1 MEYAI
6 QANGLTK
13 RYGAKTAVND
23 LNLSVQAGELFALLG
38 VNGAGKT
45 TTIKMLSG
53 LTMPTAGDA
62 MLLGDS
68 ITTDPQRAKAHNGVS
83 PQETAIARN
92 LSVGEN
98 LTLMAR
104 IYGQSEKTAREKAEA
119 TAQQLGLGE
128 VYKQKAKTLSGGMQ
142 RRLSI
147 GMALICEPKI
157 LFLDEPTLGLD
168 VIARRELWSVVQKL
182 HGQVTI
188 ILTTHYLE
196 EVEALSDRVGIMS
209 KGKLVA
215 VGTVAEL
222 LHQTGAKNFEDAF
235 IALATEAEAMV

>member
-23 LNLSVQAGELFALLG
+23 LNLSVRAGELFALLG

-53 LTMPTAGDA
+53 LTTPTAGDA

-68 ITTDPQRAKAHNGVS
+68 ITTDPHRAKAHNGVS

-104 IYGQSEKTAREKAEA
+104 IYGQSEKTACEKAEA

-196 EVEALSDRVGIMS
+196 EVEALSDRVGIMT

-222 LHQTGAKNFEDAF
+222 LQQTGARNFEDAF

>member
-13 RYGAKTAVND
+13 RYGTKTAVDN
-23 LNLSVQAGELFALLG
+23 LNLSVRAGELFALLG

-53 LTMPTAGDA
+53 LTTPTAGDA

-104 IYGQSEKTAREKAEA
+104 IYGQSERSAREKAEA
-119 TAQQLGLGE
+119 MAQQLGLGE

-147 GMALICEPKI
+147 GMALISEPKI

-222 LHQTGAKNFEDAF
+222 VQQTGTKNFEDAF
-235 IALATEAEAMV
+235 IALATEAEANV

>member
-13 RYGAKTAVND
+13 RYGTKTAVND

-53 LTMPTAGDA
+53 LTTPTAGDA

-68 ITTDPQRAKAHNGVS
+68 ITTDPQRAKAHNGIS

-104 IYGQSEKTAREKAEA
+104 IYGQSEKTAREKAET

-222 LHQTGAKNFEDAF
+222 VQQTGAKNFEDAF

>member
-1 MEYAI
+1 
-6 QANGLTK
+6 
-13 RYGAKTAVND
+13 
-23 LNLSVQAGELFALLG
+23 
-38 VNGAGKT
+38 
-45 TTIKMLSG
+45 
-53 LTMPTAGDA
+53 

-68 ITTDPQRAKAHNGVS
+68 ITADPQRAKAHNGVS

-98 LTLMAR
+98 LMLMAR
-104 IYGQSEKTAREKAEA
+104 IYGLDGKSAREKAEEIA
-119 TAQQLGLGE
+119 RRLGLSE
-128 VYKQKAKTLSGGMQ
+128 VYKQLAKTLSGGMQ

-147 GMALICEPKI
+147 GMALISEPKI

-168 VIARRELWSVVQKL
+168 VIARRELWSVLQKL

-196 EVEALSDRVGIMS
+196 EVEALSDRVGILS
-209 KGKLVA
+209 KGKLAA

-222 LHQTGAKNFEDAF
+222 LQQTGAKNFEDAF
-235 IALATEAEAMV
+235 IALATEAEAV